1 MSLNIYPES
10 TLKGRDFR
18 IHEAGHIAVGI
29 MLKLPMLGGEIFR
42 DGSGGRANLD
52 WDTIRQTETT
62 DTRELD
68 QFDARVKIQA
78 SLNIACMYAGGF
90 AAECIASQTPRDDII
105 GAKSHDMVKALEAL
119 ALAEAP
125 PEIYL
130 PIAWTKALRI
140 LETTWPAVIEL
151 AGTIPITDG
160 HHHTPPKFH

>member
-52 WDTIRQTETT
+52 WNAIRQTETT

-68 QFDARVKIQA
+68 EFDGRVKIQA
-78 SLNIACMYAGGF
+78 SLNIAAMYAAGF
-90 AAECIASQTPRDDII
+90 AAECIASQTPRGDII

-119 ALAEAP
+119 ALADAR

-140 LETTWPAVIEL
+140 LDNTWPAVIEL
-151 AGTIPITDG
+151 ASTIPITDG
-160 HHHTPPKFH
+160 HHHKPPQFH